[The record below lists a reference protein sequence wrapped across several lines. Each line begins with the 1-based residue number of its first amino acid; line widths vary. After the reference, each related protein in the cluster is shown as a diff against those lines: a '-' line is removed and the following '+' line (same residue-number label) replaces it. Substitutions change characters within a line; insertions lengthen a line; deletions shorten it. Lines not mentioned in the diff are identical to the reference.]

1 MRSNI
6 GLRKISAEAG
16 SAVLLRD
23 DSQSTIKSYSP
34 RVSRSPTLDGGAV
47 IENLGYSDGDREFEF
62 ISRVD
67 SATRLKLE
75 SMVKDEVYLVV
86 STRDGVFYG
95 SINGMVTDRGDVSI
109 KFLAQ
114 ERDDA

>member
-6 GLRKISAEAG
+6 GLKKISADSE
-16 SAVLLRD
+16 SAVLIRD
-23 DSQSTIKSYSP
+23 DSSSTIKNYRP
-34 RVSRSPTLDGGAV
+34 RVMRAATLDGGAI
-47 IENLGYSDGDREFEF
+47 IENLGYSDGDRELNI

-67 SATRLKLE
+67 EEIETKLR
-75 SMVKDEVYLVV
+75 SMVQDELYLVI

-95 SINGMVTDRGDVSI
+95 AINYMKIDRGNLNLKI
-109 KFLAQ
+109 LAQ

>member
-6 GLRKISAEAG
+6 GLKKVTADSG
-16 SAVLLRD
+16 SAVLIRD
-23 DSQSTIKSYSP
+23 DSRSTIKNYRP
-34 RVSRSPTLDGGAV
+34 RVMRQPTLGGGAV
-47 IENLGYSDGDREFEF
+47 IENLGYSDGDREINI
-62 ISRVD
+62 ISIVD
-67 SATRLKLE
+67 SVKESKLR
-75 SMVKDEVYLVV
+75 SMVQDETYLVV

-95 SINGMVTDRGDVSI
+95 SIGSMQVDRGQLTL